1 MKKILGRCIL
11 LLIFSLMGQLPCLA
25 DTFKGKIV
33 NAETGEVLAGASIS
47 GVISPQPGWTYA
59 NTAETDSTGC
69 FLLQAPTEGR
79 IVLTF
84 SMLGFKNMR
93 KVDYAYGPEVSDTT
107 DMGIIKL
114 TPTALMLKEVEVKGS
129 LPRFTMRGDTIVFH
143 PEAFKLKEGAR
154 LEELIKK
161 LPGVY
166 QQDGKL
172 FWNEKPI
179 RLTMNGKNV
188 FGGDAVLGL
197 LPAEA
202 AKKLKL
208 YNRKSEL
215 ARHTGKDEGDEDH
228 VLDIQVKSGF
238 LDKWYGEV
246 EAGYVTKDRYSGQIT
261 AHKLSDHD
269 PQMVF
274 AQANDINRYYTRTMG
289 MSYNTNIDGD
299 GKSQYGSYNY
309 QHNWN
314 TKGTKLYDN
323 NRFDISA
330 NLGHSDGFGC
340 EETTTETY
348 FPNADRTFS
357 LKRADDHSHKLTPNL
372 ELKLFAYADSVNTI
386 AVSAKA
392 TYEKM
397 RNIYEDDAAS
407 YTYDPGKFTYHNL
420 DEALSAQ
427 PGDAL
432 YEHLMNRNRNY
443 TSASSETKNLY
454 VTYAWEHFLGK
465 KGSYKLD
472 GYTLL
477 EGVEN
482 HRLTDRKLEYLRDGF
497 SETLWQSYDN
507 PTRNTQTMLQASMKY
522 WLGKNVY
529 VNLADKVTFRR
540 LHDRRSIF
548 ADTDEEQIVN
558 GEPSTL
564 DKENQKNNFQH
575 TWGNAFSLSSTMTP
589 TKGLMIMPKLNW
601 TVKRDEADYQYGSLD
616 TTAIRVNHLLEPSI
630 RMKWKM
636 SRERN
641 MDLSF
646 VYHTTSPNVVNTLG
660 FRDTTNPLHISMG
673 NPSLGNSHSHVTT
686 YNYHRMW
693 LRQQI
698 TMALSASFQKDIH
711 PLTTLFRY
719 HSATG
724 VYESMPVNVKGGDSW
739 KFGFNYD
746 QGLGVFFRLA
756 NQLAVTTAQ
765 SYGYMT
771 VIDEGTS
778 TQRSLADGMS
788 LLSLNHQRQFYMD
801 DNFEFSYE
809 TEKLKLSA
817 FNLLRWNRYR
827 YSDASYNSTP
837 VYDKF
842 GMKVEWNF
850 KPFSLYAEVADHF
863 RSGYQTSAMN
873 GHKVISY
880 AYLSYRFYKNKCC
893 LSLMVDDL
901 FNKDIYYSTNT
912 MAYQRTET
920 SNEYF
925 HHYLQ
930 LSFSYKFDAKAKK

>member
-1 MKKILGRCIL
+1 MEKIVERCML
-11 LLIFSLMGQLPCLA
+11 LVLFCLMGLQPCQA
-25 DTFKGKIV
+25 DAFKGKVV
-33 NAETGEVLAGASIS
+33 NAETGEILAGASIQ
-47 GVISPQPGWTYA
+47 GTVTTEQGWTYT
-59 NTAETDSTGC
+59 NTAETDSMGC
-69 FLLQAPTEGR
+69 FRLPTQIEGR
-79 IVLTF
+79 IVFTI
-84 SMLGFKNMR
+84 SMLGFKNSR
-93 KVDYAYGPEVSDTT
+93 KVDYAYGPEVNDTT

-114 TPTALMLKEVEVKGS
+114 QPTALMLKEVEVKAS
-129 LPRFTMRGDTIVFH
+129 LPRFTMRGDTIVFN

-166 QQDGKL
+166 QKDGKL
-172 FWNEKPI
+172 YWNGKPI

-228 VLDIQVKSGF
+228 VLDIQVKPGF

-246 EAGYVTKDRYSGQIT
+246 EAGYVTKDRYAGQVT

-274 AQANDINRYYTRTMG
+274 AQANNINRYYNRTMG

-314 TKGTKLYDN
+314 TKGTSQYDN

-330 NLGHSDGFGC
+330 NLGHSDGFGR

-357 LKRADDHSHKLTPNL
+357 LKRADNHSHKLTPQL
-372 ELKLFAYADSVNTI
+372 EVKLFAYADSVNTLS
-386 AVSAKA
+386 VSAKA
-392 TYEKM
+392 TYEKS

-407 YTYDPGKFTYHNL
+407 YSYDPGKFTYHSL
-420 DEALSAQ
+420 DEALATQ

-443 TSASSETKNLY
+443 TSAESEKKNLY
-454 VTYAWEHFLGK
+454 VIYAWEHFLGK
-465 KGSYKLD
+465 KGSYKLN
-472 GYTLL
+472 GYTYL

-482 HRLTDRKLEYLRDGF
+482 HQLTDRKLEYLREGS

-522 WLGKNVY
+522 WLGKKVY
-529 VNLADKVTFRR
+529 VDVADKVTYVRS
-540 LHDRRSIF
+540 HDRRNIF
-548 ADTDEEQIVN
+548 ADTDEKQIVN

-564 DKENQKNNFQH
+564 DKENQKNNLQH
-575 TWGNAFSLSSTMTP
+575 TWYNEFSLSSTITP
-589 TKGLMIMPKLNW
+589 SKGLMIMPKLNW
-601 TVKRDEADYQYGSLD
+601 TVKRDEADFQYGSLD
-616 TTAIRVNHLLEPSI
+616 TTAVRVNRLLEPSI
-630 RMKWKM
+630 RMKWKL
-636 SRERN
+636 SRVRS

-646 VYHTTSPNVVNTLG
+646 AYQTTTSDVVKTLG
-660 FRDTTNPLHISMG
+660 FRDTTDPLHISMG
-673 NPSLGNSHSHVTT
+673 NQSLGNSHSHVTT

-698 TMALSASFQKDIH
+698 TMALSASYQKDIH

-724 VYESMPVNVKGGDSW
+724 VYESMPVNVKGGDLW

-756 NQLAVTTAQ
+756 NQLSVTTAQ

-771 VIDEGTS
+771 VIDDGTFA
-778 TQRSLADGMS
+778 QRSLVDEAS
-788 LLSLNHQRQFYMD
+788 QLSLNHQRQFFLD
-801 DNFEFSYE
+801 DNLELAYE
-809 TEKLKLSA
+809 TEKLKLTV
-817 FNLLRWNRYR
+817 FNRLQWNRYR
-827 YSDASYNSTP
+827 YSDASYNSTL

-842 GMKVEWNF
+842 GMKAEWNF
-850 KPFSLYAEVADHF
+850 KPFSLYVEVADHF

-873 GHKVISY
+873 GHKLIGN
-880 AYLSYRFYKNKCC
+880 AYLAYRFYKNKCC
-893 LSLMVDDL
+893 LSLMVNDL
-901 FNKDIYYSTNT
+901 FNKDIYYETNT

-930 LSFSYKFDAKAKK
+930 LSFSYKFDAKVKK

>member
-1 MKKILGRCIL
+1 MEKILVRCML
-11 LLIFSLMGQLPCLA
+11 LVLFCLMGLMPCHA
-25 DTFKGKIV
+25 DAFKGKVV
-33 NAETGEVLAGASIS
+33 NAETGEILAGASVK
-47 GVISPQPGWTYA
+47 GTVTTEQGWTYI
-59 NTAETDSTGC
+59 NTAETDSMGC
-69 FLLQAPTEGR
+69 FRLPTQIEGR
-79 IVLTF
+79 IVFTI
-84 SMLGFKNMR
+84 SMLGFKNSR
-93 KVDYAYGPEVSDTT
+93 KVDYAYGPDVSDTT
-107 DMGIIKL
+107 DMGVIKL
-114 TPTALMLKEVEVKGS
+114 QPTALMLKEVEVKAS
-129 LPRFTMRGDTIVFH
+129 LPRFTMRGDTIVFN

-166 QQDGKL
+166 QEDGKL
-172 FWNEKPI
+172 YWNEKPI

-228 VLDIQVKSGF
+228 VLDIQVKPGF

-246 EAGYVTKDRYSGQIT
+246 EAGYVTKDRYSGQVT
-261 AHKLSDHD
+261 ANKLSDHD

-274 AQANDINRYYTRTMG
+274 AQANNINRYYDRTMG

-309 QHNWN
+309 QHNWSA
-314 TKGTKLYDN
+314 KGTSQYDN

-330 NLGHSDGFGC
+330 NLGHSDGFGR

-357 LKRADDHSHKLTPNL
+357 LKRANNHSHKLAPRL
-372 ELKLFAYADSVNTI
+372 EVKLFAYADSVNTI
-386 AVSAKA
+386 SVSAKA
-392 TYEKM
+392 TYEKK
-397 RNIYEDDAAS
+397 RNIYEDDGAS
-407 YTYDPGKFTYHNL
+407 YSYEPGKFAYHSL
-420 DEALSAQ
+420 DEALAAQ
-427 PGDAL
+427 LGDAL

-443 TSASSETKNLY
+443 TSAESEKKNLY
-454 VTYAWEHFLGK
+454 VIYAWEHFLGK

-472 GYTLL
+472 GYTYL

-482 HRLTDRKLEYLRDGF
+482 HQLTDRKLEYLREGS
-497 SETLWQSYDN
+497 SENLWQSYDI

-522 WLGKNVY
+522 WLGKKVY
-529 VNLADKVTFRR
+529 VNVADKVTYLRN
-540 LHDRRSIF
+540 HDRRNIF

-564 DKENQKNNFQH
+564 DKENQKNNLQH
-575 TWGNAFSLSSTMTP
+575 TWFNEFSLSSTITP
-589 TKGLMIMPKLNW
+589 SKGLMIMPKLNW

-616 TTAIRVNHLLEPSI
+616 TTAVRVNHLLEPSI
-630 RMKWKM
+630 RMKWKL
-636 SRERN
+636 SRVRS

-646 VYHTTSPNVVNTLG
+646 AYQTTTPDVVKTLD
-660 FRDTTNPLHISMG
+660 FRDTTDPLHISMG
-673 NPSLGNSHSHVTT
+673 NQSLGNSHSHVTT

-698 TMALSASFQKDIH
+698 TMALSASYQKDIH

-724 VYESMPVNVKGGDSW
+724 VYESMPVNVKGGDLW

-756 NQLAVTTAQ
+756 NQLSVTTAQ

-771 VIDEGTS
+771 VIDDGTS
-778 TQRSLADGMS
+778 TQRSFVDEAS
-788 LLSLNHQRQFYMD
+788 QQSLNHQRQFFLD
-801 DNFEFSYE
+801 DNLEFSYE
-809 TEKLKLSA
+809 AEKLKLTA
-817 FNLLRWNRYR
+817 FNRLQWNRYR

-842 GMKVEWNF
+842 GMKVELDI
-850 KPFSLYAEVADHF
+850 KPFSLIAEVADHF

-873 GHKVISY
+873 GHKLISY
-880 AYLSYRFYKNKCC
+880 AYLGYRFYKNKCC

-901 FNKDIYYSTNT
+901 FNKDIYYNTNT

-930 LSFSYKFDAKAKK
+930 LSFSYKFDAKVKK